1 MADFIQKDNR
11 QNGSDDRVAIGVL
24 AGWLGLGSNLV
35 LFIGK
40 FLIGLSAGSVSIMAD
55 AINSLTDTASSLLT
69 LIGFRIAGK
78 PADSEHPYGHARF
91 ESISGFV
98 VSLLITFVGGQFLL
112 SSINK
117 IITPEHIRLSPMLFV
132 VLILSIGIKV
142 WQGLMYRSLSKK
154 IDSATL
160 QASGQDSIND
170 VITTVAVL
178 LSAIVE
184 WLTGW
189 RVDGYVGL
197 LIALYILYNGIQMIR
212 TFINDLLGSR
222 PTEAELT
229 EMEERLASYQTI
241 LGFHDLLV
249 HNYGPS
255 NRFASV
261 HIEVDDT
268 WTLNQAHQVIDQI
281 EHDFFTQLQ
290 VELVCHLDPVPIH
303 DPHYR
308 QLRQAVKR
316 LLRMIDPQLRMH
328 DFRVSGEKIY
338 FDLVIPNEALYP
350 DAAIRQMMQEKMTE
364 ELGNYVVE
372 ITFDHSY
379 LL

>member
-1 MADFIQKDNR
+1 MQKDNR
-11 QNGSDDRVAIGVL
+11 QNGSDDRVAIGVR

-170 VITTVAVL
+170 VITAVAVL

>member
-11 QNGSDDRVAIGVL
+11 QNGSDDRVAIGVR

-229 EMEERLASYQTI
+229 EMEKRLASYQTI

-350 DAAIRQMMQEKMTE
+350 DAAIRKMMQEKMTE
-364 ELGNYVVE
+364 ELGNYVVD

>member
-11 QNGSDDRVAIGVL
+11 QNGSDDRVAIGVR

-350 DAAIRQMMQEKMTE
+350 DAAIRKMMQEKMTE
-364 ELGNYVVE
+364 ELGNYVVD

>member
-1 MADFIQKDNR
+1 MQKDNR
-11 QNGSDDRVAIGVL
+11 QNGSDDRVAIGVR

>member
-11 QNGSDDRVAIGVL
+11 QNGSDDRVAIGVR

>member
-1 MADFIQKDNR
+1 MADFNQKGNR
-11 QNGSDDRVAIGVL
+11 QNGSDDRVAIGVR

-117 IITPEHIRLSPMLFV
+117 IITPEHIRLSSMLFV
-132 VLILSIGIKV
+132 VLIFSIGIKV

-170 VITTVAVL
+170 VITTAAVL
-178 LSAIVE
+178 LSAIIE

-303 DPHYR
+303 DPLYR

-328 DFRVSGEKIY
+328 DFRVSGGK
-338 FDLVIPNEALYP
+338 DLL
-350 DAAIRQMMQEKMTE
+350 
-364 ELGNYVVE
+364 
-372 ITFDHSY
+372 
-379 LL
+379 

>member
-1 MADFIQKDNR
+1 MAGFWKRHKQEND
-11 QNGSDDRVAIGVL
+11 SYDRTSIGL
-24 AGWLGLGSNLV
+24 TAGWLGLGSNLV

-55 AINSLTDTASSLLT
+55 AINSLTDSASSLLT
-69 LIGFRIAGK
+69 LVGFRIAGK

-91 ESISGFV
+91 ETISGFV

-117 IITPEHIRLSPMLFV
+117 IMTPENIRLSPILFI

-142 WQGLMYRSLSKK
+142 WQGSMYRSLAKK
-154 IDSATL
+154 INSATL

-170 VITTVAVL
+170 VVTTTAVL
-178 LSAIVE
+178 LSATVE
-184 WLTGW
+184 WLTGL
-189 RVDGYVGL
+189 RIDGYVGL

-212 TFINDLLGSR
+212 NFINELLGSR
-222 PTEAELT
+222 PTETELA

-281 EHDFFTQLQ
+281 EHDFYKQLR

-303 DPHYR
+303 DAHYR
-308 QLRQAVKR
+308 RLKKTTKKVVRQV
-316 LLRMIDPQLRMH
+316 DPQLRMH
-328 DFRVSGEKIY
+328 DFRVTDQTIY
-338 FDLVIPNEALYP
+338 FDLVIPNEAAYR
-350 DAAIRQMMQEKMTE
+350 DDDIRYLLQEKMTKE
-364 ELGNYVVE
+364 VGNYVVE

>member
-1 MADFIQKDNR
+1 VADFIQKDNR
-11 QNGSDDRVAIGVL
+11 QNGSDDRVAIGVR

-170 VITTVAVL
+170 VITAVAVL

>member
-1 MADFIQKDNR
+1 VADFIQKDNR
-11 QNGSDDRVAIGVL
+11 QNGSDDRVAIGVR

>member
-1 MADFIQKDNR
+1 MGDFFKKRYQK
-11 QNGSDDRVAIGVL
+11 NGQFDRTAIGL
-24 AGWLGLGSNLV
+24 TAGWLGLGSNLI

-55 AINSLTDTASSLLT
+55 AINSLTDSASSLLT

-91 ESISGFV
+91 EAISGFV

-117 IITPEHIRLSPMLFV
+117 IMTPENIRLSPALFI
-132 VLILSIGIKV
+132 VLSLSIGIKI
-142 WQGLMYRSLSKK
+142 WQGMMYRSLSKK

-160 QASGQDSIND
+160 KASGQDSIND
-170 VITTVAVL
+170 VVTTAAVL
-178 LSAIVE
+178 LSAFVE
-184 WLTGW
+184 WLTAL
-189 RVDGYVGL
+189 RIDGYVGL

-212 TFINDLLGSR
+212 TFINELLGSR
-222 PTEAELT
+222 PTEAELA

-249 HNYGPS
+249 HNYGPA

-281 EHDFFTQLQ
+281 EHDFFKQLQ

-303 DPHYR
+303 DPQYR
-308 QLRQAVKR
+308 QLRKATKLFV
-316 LLRMIDPQLRMH
+316 RMIDPQLRMH
-328 DFRVSGEKIY
+328 DFRISGQNIY
-338 FDLVIPNEALYP
+338 LDLVIPSGAGYQDEE
-350 DAAIRQMMQEKMTE
+350 IRQMLQTKMTE
-364 ELGNYVVE
+364 ELGDYVVQ

>member
-1 MADFIQKDNR
+1 MQKDNR
-11 QNGSDDRVAIGVL
+11 QNGSDDRVAIGVR

-55 AINSLTDTASSLLT
+55 AINNLTDTASSLLT

-268 WTLNQAHQVIDQI
+268 WTLNQAHQ
-281 EHDFFTQLQ
+281 
-290 VELVCHLDPVPIH
+290 
-303 DPHYR
+303 
-308 QLRQAVKR
+308 
-316 LLRMIDPQLRMH
+316 
-328 DFRVSGEKIY
+328 
-338 FDLVIPNEALYP
+338 
-350 DAAIRQMMQEKMTE
+350 
-364 ELGNYVVE
+364 
-372 ITFDHSY
+372 
-379 LL
+379 

>member
-11 QNGSDDRVAIGVL
+11 QNGSDDRVAIGVR

-55 AINSLTDTASSLLT
+55 AINNLTDTASSLLT

-328 DFRVSGEKIY
+328 DFRVSGGKIY

>member
-1 MADFIQKDNR
+1 MADFNQKGNR
-11 QNGSDDRVAIGVL
+11 QNGSDDRVSIGVR

-132 VLILSIGIKV
+132 VLIFSIGIKV

-350 DAAIRQMMQEKMTE
+350 DAAIRKMMQEKMTE
-364 ELGNYVVE
+364 ELGNYVVD

>member
-11 QNGSDDRVAIGVL
+11 QNGSDDRVAIGVR

-170 VITTVAVL
+170 VITAVAVL